1 MSFAD
6 KLENAA
12 EQGKGKVKEAA
23 GQATGDEQLEQ
34 EGQLDQVKAHVKDA
48 ADSVVSHVKDAVD
61 KAKDALS

>member
-1 MSFAD
+1 MSLGD

-23 GQATGDEQLEQ
+23 GQATGDEQLKN
-34 EGQLDQVKAHVKDA
+34 EGKLDQAKAHVKDA
-48 ADSVVSHVKDAVD
+48 AESVNSHVKDAAN